1 MKYDIEN
8 LDIKLKNALQEFSVF
23 SFGDDGYSVCA
34 QKSDYNR
41 TETNGKN
48 TYRFLY
54 EYGAFYL
61 LFIDDT
67 LILKKFTES
76 AHKKRTPFAI

>member
-41 TETNGKN
+41 TETNGKTLTVFYTN
-48 TYRFLY
+48 TSLFHLTMSFAAIFLTDI
-54 EYGAFYL
+54 EREKIF
-61 LFIDDT
+61 
-67 LILKKFTES
+67 E
-76 AHKKRTPFAI
+76 